1 MKKKDEINYKY
12 EVFEIYYNKAKRAM
26 EVGNLRVAKQEYLNA
41 AKAMFELAKVSEGE
55 LQKARVERAQ
65 RIFDL
70 ANSIDVNSA
79 QSNDTS
85 NQSSTAPS
93 SNKRGNGKNSA
104 PNEDNTETVWKTSE
118 IPSISLNDVAGL
130 DEVKKSIEMRV
141 LLPIKHPEIYE
152 RFNKKSGGGIL
163 LYGLP
168 GTGKTMIAKA
178 IAHEAQ
184 ANFYSVKCSDIVSK
198 WFGEA
203 EQNIKNLF
211 AEARKHDRAIIFFD
225 EFEALAAKRGGNS
238 TVMNRIVPE
247 LLAQIQGFGGQ
258 ENKMLLLLA
267 ATNRPWDIDSAMLRP
282 GRFNELIYI
291 PLPDLESRL
300 YMIQMHLGKVPVAS
314 DVNFAS
320 VAERM
325 EGFSGADVGEFCER
339 VKDEPILRSI
349 SNPGVE
355 QLITLEDV
363 EKTLQRVHSSIHK
376 DEIEKLKNFKKNLGM
391 IK

>member
-1 MKKKDEINYKY
+1 MKKEREEINYKY
-12 EVFEIYYNKAKRAM
+12 EVFNIYYSKAKKAM
-26 EVGNLRVAKQEYLNA
+26 DSGNQKVAKEEYLNA
-41 AKAMFELAKVSEGE
+41 AKAMFELAKVSSGE
-55 LQKARVERAQ
+55 LQKARFERAQ
-65 RIFDL
+65 RILDL
-70 ANSIDVNSA
+70 ANSINVNQNINVETNNNRS
-79 QSNDTS
+79 SKKNTGK
-85 NQSSTAPS
+85 SST
-93 SNKRGNGKNSA
+93 
-104 PNEDNTETVWKTSE
+104 PNEDSTETIWKSSE
-118 IPSISLNDVAGL
+118 IPNISLNDVAGL

-211 AEARKHDRAIIFFD
+211 AEARKNDRAIIFFD

-282 GRFNELIYI
+282 GRFNELIYV
-291 PLPDLESRL
+291 PLPDYESRL
-300 YMIQMHLGKVPVAS
+300 YMIKMYLDKVPVAD
-314 DVNFAS
+314 DVDFGII
-320 VAERM
+320 AERM

-339 VKDEPILRSI
+339 VKDEPILRAI
-349 SNPGVE
+349 SQPNVE
-355 QLITLEDV
+355 QKITLNDINLTF
-363 EKTLQRVHSSIHK
+363 EKVHSSIHK
-376 DEIEKLKNFKKNLGM
+376 DEIEKLKNFKENLV
-391 IK
+391 K

>member
-1 MKKKDEINYKY
+1 MKKENVNYKY

-26 EVGNLRVAKQEYLNA
+26 AAGNLRVAKEEYLNA
-41 AKAMFELAKVSEGE
+41 AKALFELAKVSDGE
-55 LQKARVERAQ
+55 LQKARFERAQ
-65 RIFDL
+65 RILDL
-70 ANSIDVNSA
+70 ANSIDVNSV
-79 QSNDTS
+79 QNSDTPS
-85 NQSSTAPS
+85 QQAPS
-93 SNKRGNGKNSA
+93 SSKKNNGKA
-104 PNEDNTETVWKTSE
+104 PNEDSTETVWKTSE

-141 LLPIKHPEIYE
+141 LLPIRHPEIYE

-300 YMIQMHLGKVPVAS
+300 YMIQMHLGKVPVEEN
-314 DVNFAS
+314 VNFAS
-320 VAERM
+320 IAERM

-355 QLITLEDV
+355 QKITLEDV
-363 EKTLQRVHSSIHK
+363 ERTLQKVHSSIHK